1 LVALV
6 EGRERR
12 PTMAVTSNGD
22 TGGNG
27 VARAAVPILYGD
39 PYSTESLIDPYPF
52 HEELREAGPVA
63 WLERYD
69 VWATGRHEH
78 VRSILTDWRTY
89 MSGAGVG
96 LIDLRVDAW
105 RPPSLLL
112 EADPPD
118 HTVVRSIIERVLSPR
133 AVRIL
138 RERFSARAETLVD
151 RLVGK
156 GNFDAM
162 EELARVF
169 PVEAFA
175 DEVGVVE
182 EGREN
187 LLPYG
192 DMVFNGQGPR
202 NEYFREAM
210 QNAAE
215 VQEWIMASCQRANL
229 APGGFGMQIYEAAD
243 AGEITEQQ
251 AGMLVRSFLSAGLD
265 TTVSALGNAV
275 HLFATEPEQW
285 ALLRADPSL
294 ARPAFE
300 EALRFETPV
309 QVFSRTATG
318 DTEVGGTSIARDDRV
333 MIFFG
338 AANRDPRR
346 WENPDRFEVTRRA
359 SGHMAFGLGIHG
371 CVGKPVARIEGE
383 AVLGALARRVGRI
396 ELTGEP
402 QRHLNNTVRGLDSL
416 PVTFHAP

>member
-1 LVALV
+1 MVNQTDSDL
-6 EGRERR
+6 
-12 PTMAVTSNGD
+12 
-22 TGGNG
+22 GGGGAASSG
-27 VARAAVPILYGD
+27 VPVVGGD
-39 PYSTESLIDPYPF
+39 PYSTEYLVDPYPF
-52 HEELREAGPVA
+52 HEDLREAGPVVR
-63 WLERYD
+63 LERYG

-78 VRSILTDWRTY
+78 VRDILTDWRTF

-96 LIDLRVDAW
+96 LTDLRVDAW

-112 EADPPD
+112 EADPPA

-133 AVRIL
+133 AVKVL
-138 RERFSARAETLVD
+138 RDRFSARAETLVD
-151 RLVGK
+151 GLVSAGS
-156 GNFDAM
+156 FDAM
-162 EELARVF
+162 DELARVF

-175 DEVGVVE
+175 DEVGVPK

-202 NEYFREAM
+202 NELFNAFME
-210 QNAAE
+210 NAAE
-215 VQEWIMASCQRANL
+215 VQEWIMASCRREAL
-229 APGGFGMQIYEAAD
+229 LPGGFGAQIYGAAD
-243 AGEITEQQ
+243 AGEISEEQ

-275 HLFATEPEQW
+275 HLLATEPEQW
-285 ALLRADPSL
+285 DLLRADPSL

-300 EALRFETPV
+300 ETIRFETPV
-309 QVFSRTATG
+309 QVFSRTATR
-318 DTEVGGTSIARDDRV
+318 DVEVEGIEIAEDDRV

-346 WENPDRFEVTRRA
+346 WEDPDRFDVTRKA
-359 SGHMAFGLGIHG
+359 SGHLAFGLGIHG

-383 AVLGALARRVGRI
+383 AVLGALARKVGRI
-396 ELTGEP
+396 ELDGEP
-402 QRHLNNTVRGLDSL
+402 ERHLNNTVRSFESL

>member
-1 LVALV
+1 MVRQSGDDSGGGDVAASGV
-6 EGRERR
+6 
-12 PTMAVTSNGD
+12 PT
-22 TGGNG
+22 
-27 VARAAVPILYGD
+27 IEKD
-39 PYSTESLIDPYPF
+39 PYSTEYLIDPYPF
-52 HEELREAGPVA
+52 HEELREAGPVI
-63 WLERYD
+63 WLETYD

-78 VRSILTDWRTY
+78 VRNVLTDWRTF

-118 HTVVRSIIERVLSPR
+118 HTVVRQIIERVLSPR
-133 AVRIL
+133 AVKIL
-138 RERFSARAETLVD
+138 REKFQARAETLVD
-151 RLVGK
+151 RLVSAG
-156 GNFDAM
+156 GFDAM
-162 EELARVF
+162 DELARVF

-175 DEVGVVE
+175 DEVGVPK

-202 NEYFREAM
+202 NELFYTAM

-215 VQEWIMASCQRANL
+215 VQEWIMASCRRENL
-229 APGGFGMQIYEAAD
+229 APGGFGAQIYEAAD
-243 AGEITEQQ
+243 AGEITGEQ

-265 TTVSALGNAV
+265 TTVSSIGNAV
-275 HLFATEPEQW
+275 HLFATNPEQW
-285 ALLRADPSL
+285 ELLRADPSL

-300 EALRFETPV
+300 ETIRIETPV
-309 QVFSRTATG
+309 QVFSRTATL
-318 DTEVGGTSIARDDRV
+318 DTEIEGTGIAKDERV

-346 WENPDRFEVTRRA
+346 WEDPDRFDITRKA
-359 SGHMAFGLGIHG
+359 SGHLAFGLGIHG

-383 AVLGALARRVGRI
+383 VVLGALARRVGRI
-396 ELTGEP
+396 ELDGEP
-402 QRHLNNTVRGLDSL
+402 QRHLNNTVRSFESL
-416 PVTFHAP
+416 PVTLHAP